1 MPVERTGRT
10 WTVATIGYENAT
22 PGGLTEALTDARVDL
37 LVDVRA
43 LAGSRKPGF
52 AKTRL
57 SATLAG
63 AGIEYLHLP
72 SLGTPREGRIAARAG
87 RMGDFRRVMQT
98 QLRSTSGR
106 KGLAMLAEKVASGR
120 RVCLLCLEA
129 DPGQCHRSIVAEVL
143 GHLVP
148 IRVRHLRID

>member
-1 MPVERTGRT
+1 MPVERTRRIR
-10 WTVATIGYENAT
+10 TVATVGYENAT
-22 PGGLTEALTDARVDL
+22 PAGLTDALSAARVDL

-52 AKTRL
+52 AKSRL
-57 SATLAG
+57 SATLAD

-72 SLGTPREGRIAARAG
+72 SLGTPRDGRIAARAG
-87 RMGDFRRVMQT
+87 RTGDFRRIMRS

-106 KGLAMLAEKVASGR
+106 EGLATLAEKVGSGR

-129 DPGQCHRSIVAEVL
+129 DPEQCHRSIVAEAL
-143 GHLVP
+143 GQMVP
-148 IRVRHLRID
+148 IRVRHLRLD